1 MLNDKE
7 YDFNSGNNK
16 KILHCS
22 NKTECFISKIFI
34 KSWRWYVL
42 FKLFKLVIFKIR
54 KWLKKK
60 NSQTGDYIDRVP
72 SKSLELS

>member
-34 KSWRWYVL
+34 KSWRWC
-42 FKLFKLVIFKIR
+42 IFLNCFGDFQNKEMIEKKIC
-54 KWLKKK
+54 
-60 NSQTGDYIDRVP
+60 QTGDYIDRVP

>member
-34 KSWRWYVL
+34 KS
-42 FKLFKLVIFKIR
+42 
-54 KWLKKK
+54 
-60 NSQTGDYIDRVP
+60 
-72 SKSLELS
+72 